1 VDFKRG
7 FGHGAF
13 LGNRP
18 SCELRVFFKITYV
31 CRWSNH
37 DLEILMS
44 RAGREPAEDLK
55 KRLVA
60 ACQEVGLTVRSAQMI
75 LMKEAGTRVIHV
87 DGCPENWPHESPM
100 LGLMVNITTGGQWN
114 GTVDIR
120 CCGTED
126 DPVSGRTPWMK
137 GRSNV
142 MLEELVEQLRETL
155 DEREKVIAAIKFGI
169 EGPYRFERS
178 IWEVVDLLGGRGTG

>member
-1 VDFKRG
+1 
-7 FGHGAF
+7 
-13 LGNRP
+13 
-18 SCELRVFFKITYV
+18 
-31 CRWSNH
+31 
-37 DLEILMS
+37 MS

-60 ACQEVGLTVRSAQMI
+60 ACQEVGLRVSSARMA
-75 LMKEAGTRVIHV
+75 LLKEEGARVIHV
-87 DGCPENWPHESPM
+87 NGCPENWPHECPM
-100 LGLMVNITTGGQWN
+100 LGVMASITTGGQWN
-114 GTVDIR
+114 GMVDIR

-178 IWEVVDLLGGRGTG
+178 VWEVPDLLGGLGIG

>member
-1 VDFKRG
+1 
-7 FGHGAF
+7 
-13 LGNRP
+13 
-18 SCELRVFFKITYV
+18 
-31 CRWSNH
+31 
-37 DLEILMS
+37 MS

-60 ACQEVGLTVRSAQMI
+60 ACQEVGLTVGSAQMI
-75 LMKEAGTRVIHV
+75 LRKEAGTRMIHV

-155 DEREKVIAAIKFGI
+155 DERQKVIAAIKFGI

-178 IWEVVDLLGGRGTG
+178 VWEVVDLLGGLGTG